1 MLNEM
6 LLCVGLGSII
16 SPSGLSEISNHCND
30 WCKGEQIRIK
40 VLSGRHVFISTNKKS
55 SLLSTY
61 DLGIGER
68 VRTPIGLAL
77 LIGTS
82 ANKLW
87 CTFEESGNTWY
98 FNCKQIK
105 KGKEKGF
112 FNRCSYDKTN
122 LKNIE
127 ELIKD
132 NNVIPNYDLFFLNE
146 IMDPIRWTNEI
157 DTLLISFLIG
167 LAEKS
172 NTTIWNIT
180 CEQIYDEYR
189 GLQILLSRLVMKD
202 ADLSHRWG
210 ISGPKR
216 KAVIAR
222 LGKYLSFHSLFVFIS
237 MADCFFHVI
246 FSTFYYYFL
255 LLHYKS
261 CLIVLFL
268 HF

>member
-6 LLCVGLGSII
+6 LLCVGLGSVI
-16 SPSGLSEISNHCND
+16 SQTGLSEISNHCND

-40 VLSGRHVFISTNKKS
+40 VLSGRHIFISTNKES

-68 VRTPIGLAL
+68 VRTPIGLAVM
-77 LIGTS
+77 IGTT

-87 CTFEESGNTWY
+87 CTLEDNGNTWY
-98 FNCKQIK
+98 FNNEQIK
-105 KGKEKGF
+105 KGKENGF
-112 FNRCSYDKTN
+112 FHRCSYEKI
-122 LKNIE
+122 NIQNNE
-127 ELIKD
+127 ELIK
-132 NNVIPNYDLFFLNE
+132 NKNVSSNYDLFFLNE

-167 LAEKS
+167 LSENS
-172 NTTIWNIT
+172 NTTIWDIS
-180 CEQIYDEYR
+180 CKQIYDEYR
-189 GLQILLSRLVMKD
+189 GLQILLSRLVMND

-222 LGKYLSFHSLFVFIS
+222 LGEYF
-237 MADCFFHVI
+237 
-246 FSTFYYYFL
+246 TFYFIYLYAYFTL
-255 LLHYKS
+255 LF
-261 CLIVLFL
+261 ILFC
-268 HF
+268 FIY